1 MKEQEIRQLLE
12 RYYAGNTTLEEEG
25 LLKEYFGAGG
35 VPEEFAGEREIFR
48 YYSRSQYE
56 TDIPEPSPDFEK
68 RISAAI
74 DREAERESVSVR
86 KRLYIAISGM
96 AAAVLILSAAYF
108 FFERRSDIR
117 DTYSDPEVAYT
128 EAMKILYGISVR
140 MNEGTKALGQLE
152 ALQEKTGK
160 TLNAVEKSASL
171 IEDNMKPLE
180 ELFSSLGASG
190 KNKE

>member
-12 RYYAGNTTLEEEG
+12 RYYAGDTTLEEEG

-35 VPEEFAGEREIFR
+35 VPEEFAGEQEIFR

-108 FFERRSDIR
+108 FFERRSDIH